1 MNGLPTPN
9 TLHAMWWSKPR
20 ASAIC
25 SPMPV
30 VKRKP
35 AFYWQKPQLHPSVQ
49 LSEGKWYP
57 VKLGTRLPPLQ
68 FWFAIRKKTNHCEI
82 DDVIYVLIGGWWV
95 LSRKRWEPVKL
106 GPVPTPVC
114 FEATRK
120 RLSLF
125 LGIFAEA
132 LTISSMTVCV
142 CVMCYFSSKSKV
154 AKLFR
159 TVYPQRSTW
168 LLKSDG
174 ETASK
179 IRAETLQDLPEDT
192 LCDTMQLPRDTP
204 SWEHDQAKRM
214 ISSSKPLWGSPVI
227 ALCIQF
233 ASEIMQK
240 TKRSDQE
247 SKRKRV
253 SMLQITDLEDDL
265 CLKHSQKI
273 KNMLMFLA
281 PGRRGHL
288 RGQLR
293 RQAPFHIRLVPGGC
307 ILVICCDRC
316 LNFLNQEIQVF
327 TARSWSQSEDK
338 NS

>member
-1 MNGLPTPN
+1 MLCDGPNPEPQPSAHQCQSWKGSLLFTDRNCSCIQVCNLVKGNGTQ
-9 TLHAMWWSKPR
+9 WSLVPG
-20 ASAIC
+20 
-25 SPMPV
+25 
-30 VKRKP
+30 
-35 AFYWQKPQLHPSVQ
+35 YHQL
-49 LSEGKWYP
+49 
-57 VKLGTRLPPLQ
+57 
-68 FWFAIRKKTNHCEI
+68 WFVIRKNESLWNRRCHLRV
-82 DDVIYVLIGGWWV
+82 DRGWWV

-125 LGIFAEA
+125 LGIFVR
-132 LTISSMTVCV
+132 LWQFHPWLCV
-142 CVMCYFSSKSKV
+142 CVILFFL
-154 AKLFR
+154 KLKAGEVVSNCLSTKINI
-159 TVYPQRSTW
+159 TVEIRW
-168 LLKSDG
+168 

-179 IRAETLQDLPEDT
+179 IRAKTLQDLPEDT

-204 SWEHDQAKRM
+204 VWEHDQANRM
-214 ISSSKPLWGSPVI
+214 ISSSKPLWASPVI

-233 ASEIMQK
+233 ASEIIQK

-265 CLKHSQKI
+265 CLKHRQKI
-273 KNMLMFLA
+273 KNMLMILA

-293 RQAPFHIRLVPGGC
+293 RQAPFYIRLVPGGC
-307 ILVICCDRC
+307 ILVICCDRTFWTRRSKC
-316 LNFLNQEIQVF
+316 LLQDPEVNLKI
-327 TARSWSQSEDK
+327 RIPWSR
-338 NS
+338 